1 MLVLSLIIYVSKE
14 SSVVEVVVVVVVV
27 VILLN
32 VRRSRSADFLQVA
45 PAGCIIWSGQP

>member
-1 MLVLSLIIYVSKE
+1 MVVLSLITYVSIE
-14 SSVVEVVVVVVVV
+14 SGVVEVFVVVVVV

-32 VRRSRSADFLQVA
+32 VRRSKSADFLQVA